1 MSRAGLLR
9 GSAIAGANAQS
20 CSLEECAAA
29 DVQVYPGRTALVV
42 SLENI
47 TENVYLGN
55 QRSMT
60 IPNCLFRLGGAAVL
74 LSNRR
79 RHWWTARSVAPQLW
93 KVPQSCTEK
102 NSGKPRKITE
112 DTTGSGRSHTGA
124 CTRCRP
130 SILLNKCN
138 VHELIHRVA
147 HG

>member
-1 MSRAGLLR
+1 MLGKAVLLLR
-9 GSAIAGANAQS
+9 LNLILPKALPKDDLPFQAATDCVMRGPQQRRTLACARAER
-20 CSLEECAAA
+20 CSLEDSECVAA

-79 RHWWTARSVAPQLW
+79 RHWWTARCVTSQA
-93 KVPQSCTEK
+93 
-102 NSGKPRKITE
+102 
-112 DTTGSGRSHTGA
+112 
-124 CTRCRP
+124 
-130 SILLNKCN
+130 
-138 VHELIHRVA
+138 
-147 HG
+147 

>member
-1 MSRAGLLR
+1 MLGEAVPLIEAATDSATGIARGRLAKPVKLRVTVSRGGLQR
-9 GSAIAGANAQS
+9 RRPSE
-20 CSLEECAAA
+20 SLCAALQLARVCVAA

-79 RHWWTARSVAPQLW
+79 RHWWTARSVASQ
-93 KVPQSCTEK
+93 V
-102 NSGKPRKITE
+102 
-112 DTTGSGRSHTGA
+112 
-124 CTRCRP
+124 
-130 SILLNKCN
+130 
-138 VHELIHRVA
+138 
-147 HG
+147 

>member
-1 MSRAGLLR
+1 M
-9 GSAIAGANAQS
+9 
-20 CSLEECAAA
+20 AA

-79 RHWWTARSVAPQLW
+79 RHWWTARRVVSQVLGST
-93 KVPQSCTEK
+93 QSHTE
-102 NSGKPRKITE
+102 R
-112 DTTGSGRSHTGA
+112 GSGQHHM
-124 CTRCRP
+124 P
-130 SILLNKCN
+130 SQENAL
-138 VHELIHRVA
+138 R
-147 HG
+147 